1 MDYILFARWFGIVSI
16 ILSFGIL
23 INLEDAKNMGKKMI
37 EKDTGYIM
45 GGVLPIIF
53 GSYAFVV
60 LDNAFAFGWQL
71 VLTTISIIMVIAG
84 MYRVM
89 FPNHWRNTLRSQIE
103 NIPPLFS
110 LFGLLFG
117 LLLLYIG
124 YVSPIVHYNL
134 ALLDI

>member
-1 MDYILFARWFGIVSI
+1 MDYIVFARWFGIISI
-16 ILSFGIL
+16 ILAFGIL
-23 INLEDAKNMGKKMI
+23 INLDDAKQMAARLI
-37 EKDTGYIM
+37 ESETGYIM

-60 LDNAFAFGWQL
+60 LDNAFVLGWQL
-71 VLTTISIIMVIAG
+71 VLTGISMIMVLAG
-84 MYRVM
+84 MYRVF
-89 FPNHWRNTLRSQIE
+89 FPNHWRKTLTNQID

-124 YVSPIVHYNL
+124 YVSPIVHYKI
-134 ALLDI
+134 ALLDM